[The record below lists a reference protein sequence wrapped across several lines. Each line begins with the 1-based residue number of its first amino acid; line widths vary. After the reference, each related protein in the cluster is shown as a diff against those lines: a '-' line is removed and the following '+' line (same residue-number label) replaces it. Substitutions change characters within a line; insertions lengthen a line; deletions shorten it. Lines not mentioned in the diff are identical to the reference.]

1 MTVKLLMAKML
12 TGGHKT
18 PIGFQASDQLQNSWK
33 GSSGFIHLEAL
44 GHSLMPGMR
53 AARACLSWSLLPD
66 LASWSAAGPVS
77 CIVKLV
83 GCPCISAFLHSEP
96 LRHGPSEE
104 REQAPGRQEHHNTL
118 QGTP

>member
-12 TGGHKT
+12 LEDTRPRLGSEHLISSRIHGKD
-18 PIGFQASDQLQNSWK
+18 PLASS
-33 GSSGFIHLEAL
+33 IEAL

-83 GCPCISAFLHSEP
+83 GCPCISAFLHLRP

-104 REQAPGRQEHHNTL
+104 REQAPGTQEHHNTL